1 MKHEVFALYQEQY
14 VANFSLQNKVID
26 QAHTDKHLQFFR
38 KSTQIKNKPS

>member
-26 QAHTDKHLQFFR
+26 QAHTDNHLQFFL
-38 KSTQIKNKPS
+38 KINANKK